1 MSQQSRFRAAASA
14 TPGGSDAGG
23 RKRAAPS
30 GGNGDGGGGDGP
42 GASQAARKRKMT
54 RWNEATTLR
63 VLQLQPKGLLRSKLD
78 PSRHHRS
85 RFDQG
90 RFGRPW

>member
-1 MSQQSRFRAAASA
+1 HTSYFEGA
-14 TPGGSDAGG
+14 TPEIVECCRHSWPIPIGILLLIDE
-23 RKRAAPS
+23 P
-30 GGNGDGGGGDGP
+30 P
-42 GASQAARKRKMT
+42 
-54 RWNEATTLR
+54 LR